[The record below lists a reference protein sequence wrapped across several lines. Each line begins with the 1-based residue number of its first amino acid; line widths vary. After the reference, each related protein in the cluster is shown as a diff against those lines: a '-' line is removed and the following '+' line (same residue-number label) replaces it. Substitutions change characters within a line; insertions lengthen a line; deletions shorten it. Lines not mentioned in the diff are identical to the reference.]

1 MSASLQNRASIA
13 NNEKCALAWKIT
25 AQFCSGAHPR
35 INSPESLL
43 EPNLS
48 PAYVRDLLLAR
59 LQLVRDRLHTMRSI
73 TLFSFIMPRNAR
85 TGDTVPVTVILHGPR
100 VLGQSAVEALLSGT
114 HGCTATCTPLDFGP
128 GTNYCTVSVHPAYMT
143 FLKISSKLKWPD
155 VDARLYQRIDI
166 EGNSDARQ
174 ENTFENE
181 EKFRPWKFTATFD
194 PSIHKELV
202 RVVDERLGGREVSTD
217 YIASLLNTTI
227 VASSELLTFA
237 VEDAPLDLSKLITVQ
252 GFLKGRSQI
261 RRRTVQEVFPVRPGL
276 TVDYTPLH
284 MGRGTAFTSHKEFVE
299 YIRTS
304 TKDRAEAITNP
315 NLLFR
320 VDIRRETDSA
330 QPKKRGPRPGPRT
343 AVAPLE
349 SDLNSLLPGPL
360 RKRCRNA
367 NAAPTPPPSMLC
379 TTPVTAA
386 LGGGGRAGASA
397 PPAASPAT
405 SLRAEVC
412 PPHPP
417 RLPRL
422 PPCARRRALRMPPR
436 ARAHRAPSGRR
447 SVPAPPLSATPASR
461 PTSARTPRAV
471 WLPLVTR
478 ARL

>member
-217 YIASLLNTTI
+217 YIASLLNPTI

-237 VEDAPLDLSKLITVQ
+237 VEAASLDLSKMITVQ

-261 RRRTVQEVFPVRPGL
+261 RRRTVQEVFRDRPGL
-276 TVDYTPLH
+276 TVDYTPLN
-284 MGRGTAFTSHKEFVE
+284 MGRGTAFTSHEEFVE

-304 TKDRAEAITNP
+304 TKDRAEAIANP

-330 QPKKRGPRPGPRT
+330 PPKKRGPKPGPRT
-343 AVAPLE
+343 AGPRQALGQLD
-349 SDLNSLLPGPL
+349 SDLNSLVPAAAASRSLGE
-360 RKRCRNA
+360 
-367 NAAPTPPPSMLC
+367 NAAPTSMLC
-379 TTPVTAA
+379 TPLRLESLPRPVHPTSLSAARRARHLAAKGWAA
-386 LGGGGRAGASA
+386 LDCRTALA
-397 PPAASPAT
+397 
-405 SLRAEVC
+405 LVC
-412 PPHPP
+412 IFYH
-417 RLPRL
+417 
-422 PPCARRRALRMPPR
+422 
-436 ARAHRAPSGRR
+436 S
-447 SVPAPPLSATPASR
+447 
-461 PTSARTPRAV
+461 
-471 WLPLVTR
+471 
-478 ARL
+478 